1 MGGKISQRAGGA
13 AAATLAESSPAR
25 LSALR
30 CPCAPAPSGRP
41 APRPPTAL
49 PSSRA
54 ARIKRQ
60 LDARNRGAKPR
71 RAAVCRPAAAVAR
84 CRHAALPKTAEPR
97 RPQACQHRS
106 LRVEKTITN
115 KMNARPCPPTTLPG
129 RAATPRPPPPPRSPS
144 AWGTLKHAFQ
154 APNQTPVS
162 IHSAG
167 LATLTRPAHAAASA
181 RRPPA
186 AVRRPHER
194 RPSRARRLPSP
205 WRRPTAVAAWRGQA
219 AGGPRAR
226 VHETGSH
233 EAAAR
238 RSGRGQIGNYPLQP
252 LQRISKARP
261 PTLEGERRKRV
272 QFDRAGEVRVAASIN
287 APQAD
292 SHP

>member
-129 RAATPRPPPPPRSPS
+129 RAATPRPPPTTLPLRLGHTKARLPGSKPNPCIHTLCRARDTDTAGTCRRFGATPASRCASAARKTAVPRTTAALAVEKADGS
-144 AWGTLKHAFQ
+144 GG
-154 APNQTPVS
+154 V
-162 IHSAG
+162 AG
-167 LATLTRPAHAAASA
+167 AGGRRPARAGA
-181 RRPPA
+181 RDRKPRGGGA
-186 AVRRPHER
+186 QI
-194 RPSRARRLPSP
+194 RAR
-205 WRRPTAVAAWRGQA
+205 T
-219 AGGPRAR
+219 
-226 VHETGSH
+226 
-233 EAAAR
+233 
-238 RSGRGQIGNYPLQP
+238 
-252 LQRISKARP
+252 
-261 PTLEGERRKRV
+261 
-272 QFDRAGEVRVAASIN
+272 DR
-287 APQAD
+287 
-292 SHP
+292 